1 MQRRVEL
8 HISRIMSNGVYEYFT
23 VYCTENK
30 AEAIR
35 QKYKAMGYAVH
46 TVT

>member
-1 MQRRVEL
+1 MQKRVEL

-35 QKYKAMGYAVH
+35 QKYKAMGY
-46 TVT
+46 TVV